1 MLMKANIIEQFSGK
15 SNNKTKLTEIKQTK
29 IVTFSQVESFMKSK
43 FGKIDMKAFED
54 EYKKRLKENE
64 EKKKKKRLEQ
74 LKGKMKDALNQ
85 KEEKDYESDDVD
97 EIELDRKQFSRR
109 KDAIPIELLNDT
121 KMLYGAT
128 YKPRKKMNYLDG
140 LKMLIKEEVSKK
152 HPK

>member
-1 MLMKANIIEQFSGK
+1 
-15 SNNKTKLTEIKQTK
+15 
-29 IVTFSQVESFMKSK
+29 
-43 FGKIDMKAFED
+43 MKAFED

-121 KMLYGAT
+121 KMHE
-128 YKPRKKMNYLDG
+128 KK
-140 LKMLIKEEVSKK
+140 
-152 HPK
+152 

>member
-1 MLMKANIIEQFSGK
+1 
-15 SNNKTKLTEIKQTK
+15 
-29 IVTFSQVESFMKSK
+29 
-43 FGKIDMKAFED
+43 
-54 EYKKRLKENE
+54 
-64 EKKKKKRLEQ
+64 
-74 LKGKMKDALNQ
+74 MKDALNQ

-128 YKPRKKMNYLDG
+128 YRPRKKMNYLDG